1 MRALWGVLV
10 RHRDYRFL
18 LAAGLVSLT
27 GDWVL
32 SVGLTYYV
40 YAVTGSTMA
49 SGTVLLA
56 SFLPQVLL
64 GSLAGVF
71 VDRWDRRRT
80 MIGANLLLALGLL
93 PLLAFDGADR
103 VWIAYLV
110 VLFESC
116 VAQFFTPAES
126 SLVPHLVAER
136 DLLTANALNGQN
148 RNIARLVGAAVGG
161 IAAGVGGVALVTAV
175 DAATFAL
182 AAGLIVLIKA
192 RPRPVATRRPSVRDE
207 WRSGLELAR
216 REPTLRVLFV
226 IMAITSVGEGI
237 IGTLAAPFVREVL
250 HGSASAYGTIN
261 AAQAVGGVVSG
272 FAAAAVAHRFAPR
285 SLLAYGAVMFG
296 LVDLALFL
304 YPLAYVAVWPAILC
318 MVVVGLPDAFAEVG
332 AMTLF
337 QRASS
342 DSHRGRVFG
351 ALGAVQG
358 GAMLVGTL
366 LAGALGDVI
375 GIVPVIAVQGV
386 GYVVA
391 GLIVAVWMPR
401 AAAPQRP
408 IMQPLAA

>member
-1 MRALWGVLV
+1 
-10 RHRDYRFL
+10 
-18 LAAGLVSLT
+18 
-27 GDWVL
+27 
-32 SVGLTYYV
+32 
-40 YAVTGSTMA
+40 
-49 SGTVLLA
+49 
-56 SFLPQVLL
+56 
-64 GSLAGVF
+64 
-71 VDRWDRRRT
+71 
-80 MIGANLLLALGLL
+80 
-93 PLLAFDGADR
+93 
-103 VWIAYLV
+103 
-110 VLFESC
+110 
-116 VAQFFTPAES
+116 
-126 SLVPHLVAER
+126 
-136 DLLTANALNGQN
+136 
-148 RNIARLVGAAVGG
+148 
-161 IAAGVGGVALVTAV
+161 
-175 DAATFAL
+175 
-182 AAGLIVLIKA
+182 
-192 RPRPVATRRPSVRDE
+192 
-207 WRSGLELAR
+207 
-216 REPTLRVLFV
+216 
-226 IMAITSVGEGI
+226 
-237 IGTLAAPFVREVL
+237 
-250 HGSASAYGTIN
+250 
-261 AAQAVGGVVSG
+261 
-272 FAAAAVAHRFAPR
+272 
-285 SLLAYGAVMFG
+285 MFG